1 MAHVAEEGIHP
12 PPGEQRPLSLTIP
25 CKAEYLA
32 LCRLVVGALGSHE
45 GLDEEVVADLKVVVT
60 EACNCFLADAE
71 GCSPPSDEQGQ
82 AQPAGQQEPSASL
95 RMDVYVSPEAWEI
108 MVFDPDQHRRISPES
123 VCDPLSGGGLG
134 LTIIQALAD
143 FMEQTDSDAEG
154 SVIRLVK
161 RTAPT
166 PSDSA

>member
-1 MAHVAEEGIHP
+1 MARVAQEGIHR

-45 GLDEEVVADLKVVVT
+45 ALDEEVIADLKVVVT
-60 EACNCFLADAE
+60 EACNCFLTEAE
-71 GCSPPSDEQGQ
+71 GCFPPSVEQGQ
-82 AQPAGQQEPSASL
+82 GKPGSEEEPSTSL
-95 RMDVYVSPEAWEI
+95 RVDIYVSRGAWEI
-108 MVFDPDQHRRISPES
+108 VVFDPDQRRRISPEN

-134 LTIIQALAD
+134 LTIIQALVD
-143 FMEQTDSDAEG
+143 SMEQTDSDAEG

-161 RTAPT
+161 RTAPAV
-166 PSDSA
+166 SDSD